1 MWIQEFLGRADLE
14 VVAARSC
21 ATGGEGDLLHMVVD
35 HLIWM
40 SNIAKATTTWVLARL
55 VMYPYLYRKKIN
67 NPFSGRK
74 GDSFCLDQWEAMRI
88 FLQILSECSYT
99 NLCYGC

>member
-55 VMYPYLYRKKIN
+55 VMYPYLYRKKK

-74 GDSFCLDQWEAMRI
+74 GDSF
-88 FLQILSECSYT
+88 
-99 NLCYGC
+99 

>member
-55 VMYPYLYRKKIN
+55 VMYPYLYRKKKKI
-67 NPFSGRK
+67 PSLEEKGIHFDWISGKRCAFFFK
-74 GDSFCLDQWEAMRI
+74 F
-88 FLQILSECSYT
+88 
-99 NLCYGC
+99 